1 MGRSSSELSNL
12 NEDWDSGMKENDLFF
27 INKRIDSL
35 RKPKYKF

>member
-12 NEDWDSGMKENDLFF
+12 NEDWDSGMKVNDLFF

-35 RKPKYKF
+35 RKAKI